1 MFVTLMCLFLRCPNK
16 IRRAACG
23 PTLIIQRVWKHT
35 PAHPVTLSEH
45 TRSGWSA
52 SAHRPLFELLIV
64 NYFNIS
70 QTAERLTDHL
80 GLIVPSGLWW
90 WFISWCPHG
99 RVRERAARPTSLCT
113 HRRSSDYARSPL
125 RAKITFLVRLNSH
138 CDKDRWKQFNHD
150 RKDIYNHVDTIWL
163 LFHMTFLFLP
173 PTSSEHQ
180 YQEYILVYSSSLMSM
195 ILSRGKI

>member
-1 MFVTLMCLFLRCPNK
+1 MVIYFLMSTRQSQGKGRTAHVALHAQEK
-16 IRRAACG
+16 
-23 PTLIIQRVWKHT
+23 QRL
-35 PAHPVTLSEH
+35 P
-45 TRSGWSA
+45 
-52 SAHRPLFELLIV
+52 
-64 NYFNIS
+64 
-70 QTAERLTDHL
+70 
-80 GLIVPSGLWW
+80 
-90 WFISWCPHG
+90 
-99 RVRERAARPTSLCT
+99 
-113 HRRSSDYARSPL
+113 ARSPL